1 LVIRGQALYNGCS
14 SRLPPLDRSKD
25 ALMRWIAALGVC
37 LWAAV
42 SWTPAEAQL
51 VATAAAPRSTEAD
64 QIRGWYRDYLG
75 REVGPELS
83 AWVKLLSGG
92 MSAIDVQ
99 ATILGSDEFYYQKG
113 RDPQTFVRETLQSVN
128 WAEPSP
134 AELRRW
140 TDRLNQL
147 RGDRLTLAREIVLA
161 AAQPQAPANQAGD
174 VVARL
179 PGAARLV
186 VDTIDFE
193 IGGTTQGQQANLRA
207 RSLLDAC
214 GHLQQVASSVSY
226 RPDEALRALDNAD
239 RSYQALLQ
247 TLNDPPGT
255 APSAMAIVRRV
266 GTLLGDARA
275 LVRPPVV
282 GPTYPPSTPS
292 GNYGY
297 DARQVAAQA
306 ETVSRAAESL
316 AQLLASQAYQNY
328 SYSVALRDL
337 DTFASRVEAFE
348 QSLTRGTSRERLSWE
363 LESLREQAGR
373 IRPQVL
379 SGRPPY
385 FARLYWQSVESG
397 LDQLRDTLGPA
408 SGSSGG
414 SSTVLRP
421 APMYENLVTLLDQ
434 ATSQL
439 DVFLT
444 GTSPLVYGIPEVP
457 RVQRDARAL
466 KSRILTLRQQAG
478 AAEPAPVLKQSLQA
492 MVGDYQA
499 AFDRW
504 NQVVAANR
512 LINPARLSPVG
523 ETLNRVEQLI
533 NDALASGD
541 LPAAGPTRVGQLLT
555 ALNSDVTIA
564 RRSLAAFA
572 GYREQQSIDLYLTQL
587 SDYVQSINE
596 SLARAGAV
604 DSRRLAVAMQGV
616 VGRMQA
622 DIDGLSQR
630 VAAAGTR
637 EQRQQAASLDLLAG
651 GIGKLVDDIEAAL
664 Y

>member
-1 LVIRGQALYNGCS
+1 MLR
-14 SRLPPLDRSKD
+14 PLDRPKD
-25 ALMRWIAALGVC
+25 ALMRWIAALGVFV
-37 LWAAV
+37 WVAVV
-42 SWTPAEAQL
+42 SWMPADAQL
-51 VATAAAPRSTEAD
+51 VATAAVPRSAESD

-113 RDPQTFVRETLQSVN
+113 RDTQTFVRETLQSVT

-147 RGDRLTLAREIVLA
+147 RGDRFALAREIVLA
-161 AAQPQAPANQAGD
+161 STQPQAPASQVGD
-174 VVARL
+174 VVSRL
-179 PGAARLV
+179 ASAARLV

-214 GHLQQVASSVSY
+214 GHLQQAAAATY

-239 RSYQALLQ
+239 RSYQALQQ

-255 APSAMAIVRRV
+255 APSAMAIVRRM

-275 LVRPPVV
+275 AIRPPIV
-282 GPTYPPSTPS
+282 GPNYPPTIPG

-297 DARQVAAQA
+297 DTRQVAAQVDA
-306 ETVSRAAESL
+306 VSRGVESL
-316 AQLLASQAYQNY
+316 AQLLTSQAYQNY

-337 DTFASRVEAFE
+337 DTFASRVDAFE
-348 QSLTRGTSRERLSWE
+348 QSLNRGTSRERLSWE

-379 SGRPPY
+379 AGRPPY

-397 LDQLRDTLGPA
+397 LDQLQGTLGPA
-408 SGSSGG
+408 NSSSGP
-414 SSTVLRP
+414 STVLRP
-421 APMYENLVTLLDQ
+421 APLYDSLVPLLDQ
-434 ATSQL
+434 AASQL

-444 GTSPLVYGIPEVP
+444 GTNPLVAGIPDVP
-457 RVQRDARAL
+457 RVQRDARIL
-466 KSRILTLRQQAG
+466 RNRILTLRQQAAG
-478 AAEPAPVLKQSLQA
+478 GEPAAVLKQTLQA

-499 AFDRW
+499 AYDRW

-512 LINPARLSPVG
+512 LINAARLSPVG
-523 ETLNRVEQLI
+523 ESLNRVEQLI
-533 NDALASGD
+533 NDALTSGD

-555 ALNSDVTIA
+555 ALGSDVTIA
-564 RRSLAAFA
+564 RRSLTAFA

-596 SLARAGAV
+596 SLTRAGTV
-604 DSRRLAVAMQGV
+604 DGRRLAVAMQGV

-622 DIDGLSQR
+622 DIDGLAQR
-630 VAAAGTR
+630 VAAAGSR
-637 EQRQQAASLDLLAG
+637 EQRQQAASLDLLAD